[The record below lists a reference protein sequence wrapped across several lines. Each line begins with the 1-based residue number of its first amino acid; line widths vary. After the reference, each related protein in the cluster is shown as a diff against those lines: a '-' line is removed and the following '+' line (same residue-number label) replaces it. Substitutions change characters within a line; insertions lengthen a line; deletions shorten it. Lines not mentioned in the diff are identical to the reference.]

1 MLMRIEKK
9 TTGNTPFKNVSI
21 GQAFLCSYPAAGTF
35 LYIKTDLAEHRQSLQ
50 GVSNAVRLDNGWLSF
65 FFDDTIVKVV
75 DAIITY
81 EE

>member
-1 MLMRIEKK
+1 MHIEKK
-9 TTGNTPFKNVSI
+9 TTNTVTFKDVRE
-21 GQAFLCSYPAAGTF
+21 GQAFLCSYAAAGSF
-35 LYIKTDLAEHRQSLQ
+35 LYIKTELGEHRQSLQ

-65 FFDDTIVKVV
+65 FFDDQIVKVV